1 MLYTLSKKK
10 FCSRVQCVAASW
22 SSLKQFGVLPKPLG
36 GLLVILPSQ
45 EFRVV
50 SLIVLLSGE

>member
-1 MLYTLSKKK
+1 M
-10 FCSRVQCVAASW
+10 QCVAASW